1 MHFIFRKQGNSK
13 ILCGPKHLSGHGLD
27 KISREALGT
36 WAAAAIIAPLGN
48 PLYKVRSYHQT
59 RKWNILD

>member
-1 MHFIFRKQGNSK
+1 M
-13 ILCGPKHLSGHGLD
+13 LCGPKHLSGHGLD